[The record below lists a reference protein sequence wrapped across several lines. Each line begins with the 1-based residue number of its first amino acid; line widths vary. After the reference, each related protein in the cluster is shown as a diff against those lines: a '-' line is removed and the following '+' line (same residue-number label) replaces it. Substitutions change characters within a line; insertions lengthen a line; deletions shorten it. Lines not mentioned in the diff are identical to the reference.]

1 MVEFE
6 LAEFRKTSKLV
17 VASVSDRNRWKK
29 AGVCRM
35 MRKSNLS
42 QKTVY
47 AIIEG
52 QPARRQTLAT
62 YKRPMDG

>member
-1 MVEFE
+1 MVDFE

-29 AGVCRM
+29 AGVRSI

-52 QPARRQTLAT
+52 QPVRRQTLAT
-62 YKRPMDG
+62 FKRAMDG